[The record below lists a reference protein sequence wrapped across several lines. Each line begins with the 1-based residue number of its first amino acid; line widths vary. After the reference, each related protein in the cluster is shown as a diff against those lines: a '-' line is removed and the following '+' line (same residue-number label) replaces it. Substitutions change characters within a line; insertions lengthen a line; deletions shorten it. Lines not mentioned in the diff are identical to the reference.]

1 MKLLQKNAEI
11 VETTDESEGN
21 SSMSKDY
28 NDIFGDQNL
37 FKDFGGFDSDKKEE
51 SENGATRSNEYN
63 DIFGDPNLFKNFGG
77 FDNKE

>member
-1 MKLLQKNAEI
+1 MKLLQQNAES
-11 VETTDESEGN
+11 VETTDESEG
-21 SSMSKDY
+21 SASRSKEY